1 MINPHWK
8 DEKVYQEARKII
20 IALLQHIVYDE
31 FLPRIV
37 GENLIGLYNLGLN
50 PDYFH
55 DYDPQCQPDIL
66 NEFATA
72 AFRFGHTLIT
82 DDFKLSGSLAS
93 SVVSAANKRIKLR
106 KHINN
111 PDVLLSPNFTD
122 ELVYGLVEE
131 PSGKADRF
139 LVNEIRN
146 HLMESKGFDRSG
158 VDLGALNIQRG
169 RDHGIRGFVAYESYC
184 SKDILQR
191 LAESTSPKDG
201 GYVGITNFD
210 DLKKRG
216 FDEES
221 VKKLEEVYKY
231 VEDVDLF
238 TGGLTEPT
246 LPDALVGN

>member
-1 MINPHWK
+1 M
-8 DEKVYQEARKII
+8 D
-20 IALLQHIVYDE
+20 
-31 FLPRIV
+31 
-37 GENLIGLYNLGLN
+37 LYNLGLSQ
-50 PDYFH
+50 DYFH
-55 DYDPQCQPDIL
+55 DYDPHCHADIL

-82 DDFKLSGSLAS
+82 DDFKLAGPLAS
-93 SVVSAANKRIKLR
+93 TVVATNKRIKLR

-111 PDVLLSPNFTD
+111 PDVVMSPMFTD

-131 PSGKADRF
+131 PMGKADRI

-184 SKDILQR
+184 SKDILER
-191 LAESTSPKDG
+191 LSESGSSTNG
-201 GYVGITNFD
+201 GYKGITNFD

-216 FDEES
+216 FDQES
-221 VKKLEEVYKY
+221 IEKLQEVYKN

-238 TGGLTEPT
+238 SGGLTEPS
-246 LPDALVGN
+246 LPDALVGNLYLIHGSEL